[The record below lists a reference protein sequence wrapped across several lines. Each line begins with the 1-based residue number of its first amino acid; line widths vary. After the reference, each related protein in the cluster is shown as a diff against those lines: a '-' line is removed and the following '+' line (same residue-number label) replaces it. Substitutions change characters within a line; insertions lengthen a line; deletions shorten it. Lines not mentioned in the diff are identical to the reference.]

1 VVPLFAF
8 APTLALI
15 TLGAFLMQIFVQG
28 AWGVIPAH
36 LSELSPRRGARLLPR
51 RDLPARQ
58 PARRGQPADPDLA
71 GRVALGGF
79 ALAAVIVPTLLIVIL
94 LTAVGS
100 ERHSA
105 DFGSEETSEAAD
117 RGGGRFRRTAERTPT
132 GSPSG

>member
-28 AWGVIPAH
+28 AWGLIPAH
-36 LSELSPRRGARLLPR
+36 LSELSPDEVRGFYPGVTYQLGNLLAALN
-51 RDLPARQ
+51 LPIQ
-58 PARRGQPADPDLA
+58 TSLA
-71 GRVALGGF
+71 ESHSGGF

-105 DFGSEETSEAAD
+105 DFGSAETSEAAD
-117 RGGGRFRRTAERTPT
+117 RGGGRFRRTEERTPT